1 MYHAPISLPPQ
12 EEALAEA
19 EARLKDRLRR
29 AMFAVAFLV
38 FGLFGMA
45 AFVDI
50 SGAVVGSGEIKVDS
64 NVKKVAH
71 PTGGVVSEI
80 LVRNGDK
87 VRAGQP
93 MINLDTRVSGV
104 SASMSRQGV
113 VQLLA
118 QQARLEAEVSGRESI
133 NFPATLTAQSDPV
146 ARAAM
151 DDERRQFALQLGER
165 AATHAQLSERIG
177 QLDQQINGYE
187 RQLLAIR
194 QQEALIG
201 PELEGLR
208 ALWEKKLVTITRLNQ
223 LERTAVDLRGSAGSL
238 QANIAQARARI
249 TETREQLIQV
259 TQTARRD
266 AGRQLGEVTARLN
279 DQQIRDVSADEA
291 NTRAVI
297 RAPADGI
304 VDKLTLSTIGGTVQP
319 FEPIAE
325 IVPIGEMMVV
335 ETPISISDIDRVFVG
350 QAARIHFSAFN
361 AQTTPEIP
369 GKVSWV
375 SAEKTVDE
383 HSGMSYYKVRVAI
396 DRKALAEAHVPK
408 LVSGMPAETYI
419 QTGARSMLSY
429 LTKPLR
435 DQMGRAFRHD

>member
-1 MYHAPISLPPQ
+1 MIHSPISFPP
-12 EEALAEA
+12 EEGALARA
-19 EARLKDRLRR
+19 DARLKGRLRT

-38 FGLFGMA
+38 FGLFGLA

-71 PTGGVVSEI
+71 PTGGVVAQI

-93 MINLDTRVSGV
+93 LVTLDTRVAGV

-113 VQLLA
+113 VQLQA
-118 QQARLEAEVSGRESI
+118 QQARLEAEVSGRSSI
-133 NFPATLTAQSDPV
+133 AFPASIAAKADPV
-146 ARAAM
+146 ALAAM
-151 DDERRQFALQLGER
+151 ADERRQFALQARER
-165 AATHAQLSERIG
+165 AATQGQLREREA

-201 PELEGLR
+201 PELDGLR
-208 ALWEKKLVTITRLNQ
+208 DLWRQKLVTVSRLNQ
-223 LERTAVDLRGSAGSL
+223 LERAAVDLRGSAGSL
-238 QANIAQARARI
+238 LANVAQARARI

-259 TQTARRD
+259 TQTSRRE
-266 AGRQLGEVTARLN
+266 AGRQLAEVSARLN
-279 DQQIRDVSADEA
+279 EQQVRGVSADDA
-291 NTRAVI
+291 FDRAVI

-304 VDKLTLSTIGGTVQP
+304 VDKLALATVGGAVQP

-325 IVPIGEMMVV
+325 IVPVGETMVV
-335 ETPISISDIDRVFVG
+335 ETRISIADIDRIYVG
-350 QAARIHFSAFN
+350 QAARIVFSAFN

-375 SAEKTVDE
+375 SAEKTIDE
-383 HSGMSYYKVRVAI
+383 HTGMNFYKVRVAI
-396 DRKALAEAHVPK
+396 DRQALVAAKVPK

-419 QTGARSMLSY
+419 QTGDRTMLSF

-435 DQMGRAFRHD
+435 DQMSRAFRHD

>member
-1 MYHAPISLPPQ
+1 MFHSPISLPP
-12 EEALAEA
+12 EEGALAQA
-19 EARLKDRLRR
+19 TARLKDRLRK

-38 FGLFGMA
+38 FGLFGTA

-71 PTGGVVSEI
+71 PTGGVVAEI
-80 LVRNGDK
+80 LVRNGDR

-93 MINLDTRVSGV
+93 MVTLDARVSGV

-113 VQLLA
+113 LQLLA
-118 QQARLEAEVSGRESI
+118 EQARLEAEVSGRGSI
-133 NFPATLTAQSDPV
+133 NFPAALTRTADTT
-146 ARAAM
+146 ARDAM
-151 DDERRQFALQLGER
+151 ADEQRQFALQQRERSATAAQLGER
-165 AATHAQLSERIG
+165 IS
-177 QLDQQINGYE
+177 QLDEQINGFE
-187 RQLLAIR
+187 RQLLAIH

-259 TQTARRD
+259 TQTARRE
-266 AGRQLGEVTARLN
+266 AGRQLGDVSARLN
-279 DQQIRDVSADEA
+279 ELQVRDVSADEA
-291 NTRAVI
+291 NNRSVI

-319 FEPIAE
+319 YEPIAE
-325 IVPIGEMMVV
+325 IVPVGDAMVV
-335 ETPISISDIDRVFVG
+335 ETPVSISDIDRVYVG
-350 QAARIHFSAFN
+350 QVARIHFSAFN
-361 AQTTPEIP
+361 AQTTPEIQ

-375 SAEKTVDE
+375 SAEKTIDE
-383 HSGMSYYKVRVAI
+383 HTGMSFYKVRVAI
-396 DRKALAEAHVPK
+396 DQKALANAHIPK
-408 LVSGMPAETYI
+408 LVPGMPAETYI

-435 DQMGRAFRHD
+435 DQAGRAFRHD